1 MLLTLVCQVRERC
14 RREWTMFQERMAT
27 AEKAYFE
34 SMGIDPP
41 NSTARQVRGLDHNH
55 AKEDIYIYIYNM
67 QSCYLLPPLYLKT
80 CLHWEM
86 FCSNST
92 LLWILLFPLRKSS
105 VLFIGLFFSLDEL
118 HSSGLTSQL
127 QKVVEKFQFIYVFSM

>member
-41 NSTARQVRGLDHNH
+41 NSTAR
-55 AKEDIYIYIYNM
+55 
-67 QSCYLLPPLYLKT
+67 
-80 CLHWEM
+80 
-86 FCSNST
+86 
-92 LLWILLFPLRKSS
+92 
-105 VLFIGLFFSLDEL
+105 
-118 HSSGLTSQL
+118 
-127 QKVVEKFQFIYVFSM
+127 